1 MRHKTLA
8 VAVRRYN
15 RDRSIEEMAMTR
27 RGTFVLAVTLALSA
41 GCATHW
47 DVDSFEA
54 PEGNVAARSTFHWQG
69 GEFGTP
75 ASIDPQVIASTS
87 DQLRRT
93 VGREL
98 ARKGYTEVDSAA
110 AADMLVSFQ
119 VAGTQRFVI
128 ADERRIGAPSATTVL
143 RPGEIQ
149 PPPAS
154 MLPREHRVRD
164 GSVLIFI
171 DDRATG
177 RLLWRGSVT
186 AETRSGSTEQGIRII
201 DQMAREIALAVPARV
216 GAPK

>member
-1 MRHKTLA
+1 MI
-8 VAVRRYN
+8 RR
-15 RDRSIEEMAMTR
+15 SAFIFA
-27 RGTFVLAVTLALSA
+27 ATLALAA

-54 PEGNVAARSTFHWQG
+54 PEGNVATRSTFYWRG

-75 ASIDPQVIASTS
+75 ASIDPQVVASTS
-87 DQLRRT
+87 DLLRRT
-93 VGREL
+93 VGGEL

-110 AADMLVSFQ
+110 AADMLVGFQ

-128 ADERRIGAPSATTVL
+128 ADDRRIGAPSATTVL

-154 MLPREHRVRD
+154 VLPREHRVRD

-201 DQMAREIALAVPARV
+201 D
-216 GAPK
+216 